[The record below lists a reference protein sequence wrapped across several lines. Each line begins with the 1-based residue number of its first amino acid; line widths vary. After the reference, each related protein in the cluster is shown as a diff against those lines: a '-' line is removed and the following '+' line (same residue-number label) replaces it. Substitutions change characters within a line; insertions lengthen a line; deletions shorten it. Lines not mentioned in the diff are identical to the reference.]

1 MQLLVVRHGHAVPK
15 GAWRGKDEARPLVA
29 RGERQA
35 KSLAKTLSSHR
46 PTKIVASP
54 ALRCQQTVEPLA
66 NARGLKV
73 ITRSALGVRAGER
86 AVGFINDLVASNG
99 TSTTV
104 VLCTH
109 REVIIDVLPA
119 LSDRFAVDLGHQL
132 PGAKGGTWILD
143 FRKHTLT
150 TIRYIPPKP

>member
-15 GAWRGKDEARPLVA
+15 GPWRGRDGARPLVA

-35 KSLAKTLSSHR
+35 QSLAKILSSHR

-54 ALRCQQTVEPLA
+54 ALRCQQTIEPLA
-66 NARGLKV
+66 NARWLKV
-73 ITRSALGVRAGER
+73 TTRSALGVHAGER

-99 TSTTV
+99 ASTTV
-104 VLCTH
+104 VLCKH

-119 LSDRFAVDLGHQL
+119 LSDRFAVDLGHRL
-132 PGAKGGTWILD
+132 PGAKGGTWSSTSEST
-143 FRKHTLT
+143 H
-150 TIRYIPPKP
+150 